1 MATPGAVLGVIRAA
15 RPRLKNATE
24 RVAFAVHSAFLAA
37 GYSLV
42 ATGTN
47 ANSSP
52 GIGEETE
59 VGVDGWDEM
68 DGAYAFCYSG
78 NNELGLSK
86 SVTVKCLAVGD
97 SLMIDAISSDVDNPV
112 HLELKPSE
120 YAIDGDAANYAEQYT
135 DLPGLVERINS
146 SILSKLTPPAVKPT
160 PSTGTP
166 TRVGLGDRC
175 SPEVVNPLL
184 DERQPFPSPGIVYP
198 HVPAYGSSD
207 LYPSPGPG
215 IFDPR
220 FELGYDGML
229 LGPNDARWGRMGG
242 LEPGVGVP
250 DTGGIGMVPGARFEP
265 YGPPGV
271 PGFEQNRFARGAPP
285 PPGVHPDLE
294 HFAPG
299 F

>member
-24 RVAFAVHSAFLAA
+24 RVAFAVHAAFLAA

-52 GIGEETE
+52 GIGEGTE

-160 PSTGTP
+160 PSTASP
-166 TRVGLGDRC
+166 TR
-175 SPEVVNPLL
+175 
-184 DERQPFPSPGIVYP
+184 IVYP
-198 HVPAYGSSD
+198 RVPAYGSSD
-207 LYPSPGPG
+207 LYPSPGAG
-215 IFDPR
+215 VFDPSEGVDVVY
-220 FELGYDGML
+220 FSVA
-229 LGPNDARWGRMGG
+229 GPNDARWGRMGG

-265 YGPPGV
+265 FGPPGV

-294 HFAPG
+294 HFTPG